1 MSAWGLTNVNGTA
14 ELVGM
19 DGMVMGMLEEGAAI
33 EGIAMYWV
41 APEDYV
47 GNRVSDE
54 HHTHL
59 ELQVYFSLQHRLLS
73 QELFIKK
80 NVNNFQ
86 IEDN

>member
-1 MSAWGLTNVNGTA
+1 MNMSAWGLTNVNGTA

-59 ELQVYFSLQHRLLS
+59 ELQVYFSLQQTS
-73 QELFIKK
+73 FPGAFYQKK
-80 NVNNFQ
+80 CK
-86 IEDN
+86 

>member
-1 MSAWGLTNVNGTA
+1 MNMSAWGLTNVNGTA

-59 ELQVYFSLQHRLLS
+59 ELQVYFSLQS
-73 QELFIKK
+73 QTSLPGAFYQKK
-80 NVNNFQ
+80 CK
-86 IEDN
+86 